1 MVVSQADPLSW
12 ILQKD
17 PMNPKD
23 QWDPSAIPNNG
34 DLPD

>member
-17 PMNPKD
+17 PMSPKD
-23 QWDPSAIPNNG
+23 KLDPSAISKYV
-34 DLPD
+34 DMPD